1 MRQPTGIVD
10 KFLYP
15 IQVAAEAHRGVR
27 TIGKYQWMADLNS
40 TDLNLLIEELQI
52 ETERVLTEFFR
63 DNRIELLDSFESW
76 LADRAQQEKGNV
88 NPIDTIEPESL
99 A

>member
-1 MRQPTGIVD
+1 MKEPTRIID

-15 IQVAAEAHRGVR
+15 IEVAAEAHRGIR
-27 TIGKYQWMADLNS
+27 TVGKYQWMADLEP
-40 TDLNLLIEELQI
+40 TELDLLIEELQI
-52 ETERVLTEFFR
+52 ETERVLTEFFSEH
-63 DNRIELLDSFESW
+63 RIEIFDSFELW

-88 NPIDTIEPESL
+88 HPIDTIEPEEV

>member
-1 MRQPTGIVD
+1 MKEPNGIVD

-15 IQVAAEAHRGVR
+15 IEVAAEAHRGVR
-27 TIGKYQWMADLNS
+27 TIGKYQWMADLNP

-52 ETERVLTEFFR
+52 ETERVLTEFFL
-63 DNRIELLDSFESW
+63 NHRIELLDSFEAW
-76 LADRAQQEKGNV
+76 LADRAQQEKGDV
-88 NPIDTIEPESL
+88 NPIDTIESEGL